1 MELVEME
8 EEEEEDA
15 KFQVLRKRGEEI
27 GIRAANSEIPESFIL
42 SPHSKVD
49 S

>member
-1 MELVEME
+1 MELVEMG

-27 GIRAANSEIPESFIL
+27 GIRAASSEVPENFIF
-42 SPHSKVD
+42 SPDSKVD